1 MCQRCPRPRSAK
13 WVVANKHA
21 LQELP
26 GAIVDDPVQ
35 DTATHHSG
43 DGGAAVQVTGADTD
57 DAMKIAWR
65 YQNKPQVQV
74 NTQIKYAC

>member
-1 MCQRCPRPRSAK
+1 MFVK
-13 WVVANKHA
+13 FLVVVTNKRV

-26 GAIVDDPVQ
+26 GAIVDDPVP
-35 DTATHHSG
+35 DKAAHPSG
-43 DGGAAVQVTGADTD
+43 DAEAVVQATGTDTD

-74 NTQIKYAC
+74 NT